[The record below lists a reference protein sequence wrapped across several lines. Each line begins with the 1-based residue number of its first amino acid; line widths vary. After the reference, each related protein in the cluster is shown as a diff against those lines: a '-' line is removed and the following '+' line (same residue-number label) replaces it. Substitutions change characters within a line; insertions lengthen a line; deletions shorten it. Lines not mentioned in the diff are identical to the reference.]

1 MSSNSNLAF
10 LFFMLMLEDMASKFR
25 KRNMNNERNLNSPV
39 LNEKNN
45 YEKAHHLI
53 PYLFIY

>member
-1 MSSNSNLAF
+1 
-10 LFFMLMLEDMASKFR
+10 MLMLEDMASKFR